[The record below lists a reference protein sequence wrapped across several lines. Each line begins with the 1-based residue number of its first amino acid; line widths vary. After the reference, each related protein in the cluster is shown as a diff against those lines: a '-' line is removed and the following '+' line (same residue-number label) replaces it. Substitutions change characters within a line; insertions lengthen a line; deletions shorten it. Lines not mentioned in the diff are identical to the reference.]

1 MTSYE
6 YRKLLRHPEWLRVR
20 AEILRRDKYS
30 CQECGSYYPIRF
42 LHVHHLQYYNGMPWE
57 TPYSKLITLC
67 KRCHLHV
74 YHESKR
80 KKKGD
85 QN

>member
-1 MTSYE
+1 
-6 YRKLLRHPEWLRVR
+6 
-20 AEILRRDKYS
+20 
-30 CQECGSYYPIRF
+30 
-42 LHVHHLQYYNGMPWE
+42 MPWE

-85 QN
+85 QNWVFDYPFLSPALI